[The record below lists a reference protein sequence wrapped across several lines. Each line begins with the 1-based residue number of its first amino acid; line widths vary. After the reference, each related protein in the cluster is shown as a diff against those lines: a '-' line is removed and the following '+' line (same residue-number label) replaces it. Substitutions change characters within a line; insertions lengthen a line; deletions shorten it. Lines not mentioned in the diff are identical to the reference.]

1 MSKKLIREKP
11 EMGTKELRALRG
23 ELWIVLPFFIL
34 SVIFFGGS
42 FQYKVE
48 ASSVPMFIGLVTTI
62 LTGMRLIYI
71 LFPGTRIGRF
81 KEAGLG
87 GEFDHMKGEIE
98 EKTLKGYHEEETR
111 GVAFSQEKKAFIA
124 LIGCFLGFLLFGY
137 FAGTIVVIIGSSYYY
152 GYRKKGPILIS
163 LVTMF
168 FIVYVI
174 LYRLLEAPAY
184 HGLLMEPILDK
195 LGLI

>member
-1 MSKKLIREKP
+1 
-11 EMGTKELRALRG
+11 MGAKEPQGLRG
-23 ELWIVLPFFIL
+23 ELWIIVPFFIL

-48 ASSVPMFIGLVTTI
+48 AASVPMFIGLVTTV

-87 GEFDHMKGEIE
+87 GEFDHMKEEIG
-98 EKTLKGYHEEETR
+98 KKVLKGPHEEETKEVTFPEER
-111 GVAFSQEKKAFIA
+111 KAFIA

-137 FAGTIVVIIGSSYYY
+137 FAGIIVVIIGTSYYY
-152 GYRKKGPILIS
+152 GYRKKGPIMIS
-163 LVTMF
+163 IAAML
-168 FIVYVI
+168 FIIYGI
-174 LYRLLEAPAY
+174 LYKLLDAPAY
-184 HGLLMEPILDK
+184 YGFFIGPILDK
-195 LGLI
+195 LDLL